1 MLLYVMMCAA
11 SPFRCSE
18 DQLPEQ
24 AAVERVKRGDLNKK
38 RAQWKQMHAGP
49 KRLILRLL
57 TVDATHRLKAAEALQ
72 DPWIL
77 QSLNKAE
84 FDRVA
89 ALAVPM
95 LDRFARLGDS
105 ETRQCWAAAASQMPD
120 WEKGRN
126 WFELMDADDDGII
139 GFYDLSA
146 LEYPVSFQKCTFGFS
161 EFVGAV
167 LMSTDRSER
176 EQLLRTV
183 LPFAYQAVKSELHS
197 INDYAQFKQLILN
210 TPAITE
216 LDQSTAIV

>member
-1 MLLYVMMCAA
+1 M
-11 SPFRCSE
+11 
-18 DQLPEQ
+18 
-24 AAVERVKRGDLNKK
+24 
-38 RAQWKQMHAGP
+38 
-49 KRLILRLL
+49 
-57 TVDATHRLKAAEALQ
+57 
-72 DPWIL
+72 
-77 QSLNKAE
+77 
-84 FDRVA
+84 
-89 ALAVPM
+89 LAVPL
-95 LDRFARLGDS
+95 LDRFATLGDS